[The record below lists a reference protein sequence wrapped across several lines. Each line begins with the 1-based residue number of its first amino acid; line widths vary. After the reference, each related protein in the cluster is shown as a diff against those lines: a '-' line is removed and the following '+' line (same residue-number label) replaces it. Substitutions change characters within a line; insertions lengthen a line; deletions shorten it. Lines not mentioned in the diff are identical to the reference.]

1 MILSEALGQIRTI
14 FLDTAP
20 VIYFIEAHDQ
30 FGPLVK
36 QVVELMNGNRIQGF
50 TSVLTLSES
59 QNR

>member
-20 VIYFIEAHDQ
+20 IIYFIEAHVQ

-36 QVVELMNGNRIQGF
+36 QV
-50 TSVLTLSES
+50 
-59 QNR
+59 